1 MEWEGVCVGFVLRTE
16 ISDNIF
22 YFVNSSSIDFLV
34 SDFVFGNL
42 AILLLLVFYMILH
55 LTEFL
60 NRILCD
66 LRKR

>member
-1 MEWEGVCVGFVLRTE
+1 MGFVLRTE
-16 ISDNIF
+16 ISDIIF
-22 YFVNSSSIDFLV
+22 YFVNSSRIDFLV
-34 SDFVFGNL
+34 SGFVFGNL
-42 AILLLLVFYMILH
+42 AVLLLLVFYMILH

>member
-34 SDFVFGNL
+34 PDFVFGNL
-42 AILLLLVFYMILH
+42 VILLLLVFYMILH